1 MKVIDRILS
10 KKVVSGDKSAI
21 TEETNRSLQQ
31 GLLFKEGAIDK
42 RLSIA
47 ISRRNRYWQTFVNSE
62 YALKSLLTNVCQ

>member
-31 GLLFKEGAIDK
+31 GLLFK
-42 RLSIA
+42 
-47 ISRRNRYWQTFVNSE
+47 
-62 YALKSLLTNVCQ
+62 LKKKWLKGTNKIGTA